1 MQVSKMSDVLGH
13 PNVKIRVLSDGEGC
27 EFHLHG
33 FDLKEVAKIRRIFY
47 SSLETMAIELL
58 EFEENTT
65 GFADETISHRL
76 GLIPIKCEDTEDL
89 PMVDDCEGCSED
101 EVPPIE
107 ECLHCGV
114 EFDLEKSLPRS
125 SFIKREE
132 ITEEDIVFKDGQ
144 CTAQTSG
151 TPLFL
156 LRSGERISI
165 KGLVQ
170 KGVGSIHA
178 KWIPVAAVRFEHP
191 SDDLYVFTIDTTGQL
206 DCEEIISQAMD
217 IFEAQQ

>member
-1 MQVSKMSDVLGH
+1 MSTVLGH

-27 EFHLHG
+27 EFLLRG

-47 SSLETMAIELL
+47 SSLQTMAIDLL

-76 GLIPIKCEDTEDL
+76 GLIPIKCVDTEDL
-89 PMVDDCEGCSED
+89 PMVNDCEGCPED
-101 EVPPIE
+101 ESPPIE
-107 ECLHCGV
+107 DCLHCGV
-114 EFDLEKSLPRS
+114 EFKLEESLPLSGRTER
-125 SFIKREE
+125 KE
-132 ITEEDIVFKDGQ
+132 ITEEDIVFQDGQ
-144 CTAQTSG
+144 CTPQTSG

-156 LRSGERISI
+156 LRRGERISI
-165 KGLVQ
+165 TGLVQ
-170 KGVGSIHA
+170 KGVGSMHA

-191 SDDLYVFTIDTTGQL
+191 EDDLYVFTIDTTGQL
-206 DCEEIISQAMD
+206 DCDEIISQAMD

>member
-1 MQVSKMSDVLGH
+1 MSTVPGH
-13 PNVKIRVLSDGEGC
+13 PNVKIQVLSDGEGC
-27 EFHLHG
+27 EFLLRG

-47 SSLETMAIELL
+47 SSLQTMAIDLL

-89 PMVDDCEGCSED
+89 PMVNDCEGCPED
-101 EVPPIE
+101 ESPPIE
-107 ECLHCGV
+107 DCLHCGV
-114 EFDLEKSLPRS
+114 EFELEESLPLS
-125 SFIKREE
+125 SRTERKE

-144 CTAQTSG
+144 CTPQTSG

-156 LRSGERISI
+156 LRPGERISI
-165 KGLVQ
+165 TGLVQ

-191 SDDLYVFTIDTTGQL
+191 EDDLYVFTIDTTGQL
-206 DCEEIISQAMD
+206 DCDEIISQAMD